1 MLRFLIYLLP
11 LSILSQTPSNFEI
24 GQRPSDKI
32 LNIEMINIDD
42 KLYSLNNLSSNN
54 GLLIIFSSNT
64 CPFVLMWQ
72 DRYKIIER
80 LCKENEL
87 GLVYINSNSKNRNDV
102 DSHSNMKNYH
112 LNNNLEF
119 PYLLDENNIIADY
132 FDAKTTPHI
141 FLMNNNYELVYKGAI
156 DDNYKSYKDVT
167 NFYINDAIINMINK
181 KPLTLNYTKPV
192 GCSIKRLSDK

>member
-24 GQRPSDKI
+24 GQKPSDKI

-87 GLVYINSNSKNRNDV
+87 GLVYINSNSKNQCEIVLCKSGVFR
-102 DSHSNMKNYH
+102 HART
-112 LNNNLEF
+112 LA
-119 PYLLDENNIIADY
+119 IR
-132 FDAKTTPHI
+132 HI
-141 FLMNNNYELVYKGAI
+141 TRKLV
-156 DDNYKSYKDVT
+156 VT
-167 NFYINDAIINMINK
+167 DH
-181 KPLTLNYTKPV
+181 
-192 GCSIKRLSDK
+192 